1 MNPANFSMRRYY
13 ALGTSALILILFAFH
28 TYFYQPFHVVLESV
42 VDNPLQFAVAET
54 SYLYL
59 ILHAFILIP
68 IIALSFDSR
77 VTFYKKWKYL
87 MPAIFVVG
95 MLFILWDFVYTKVGV
110 WGFSHNYTLST
121 RILYLPIE
129 EWLFFLS
136 APFAC
141 VFIHECLRYYFPK
154 DIFQSADK
162 AISFG
167 LAILFL
173 IVGILSW
180 GRLYT
185 AFTCIATAI
194 LIVAHYYSFRNTF
207 RTFFYKTQLVSFI
220 PFIIINGVLTGS
232 ITKTPIVQYNKSE
245 MLDYRFITIPGE
257 DFVYC
262 FMMLFSVV
270 TVYEYLMNRKAMKKS
285 ADAHSKP
292 LQK

>member
-1 MNPANFSMRRYY
+1 
-13 ALGTSALILILFAFH
+13 
-28 TYFYQPFHVVLESV
+28 
-42 VDNPLQFAVAET
+42 
-54 SYLYL
+54 
-59 ILHAFILIP
+59 
-68 IIALSFDSR
+68 
-77 VTFYKKWKYL
+77 
-87 MPAIFVVG
+87 MPAIIVVG
-95 MLFILWDFVYTKVGV
+95 IFFILWDFIYTKVGV
-110 WGFSHNYTLST
+110 WGFSHDYTLST

-162 AISFG
+162 FISLG

-173 IVGILSW
+173 IMGILSW

-207 RTFFYKTQLVSFI
+207 RTFFYKTQLLSFI
-220 PFIIINGVLTGS
+220 PFIIINGILTGS
-232 ITKTPIVQYNKSE
+232 ITETPIVMYNKSE
-245 MLDYRFITIPGE
+245 MLDYRFITIPIE

-262 FMMLFSVV
+262 FMMLFCVV
-270 TVYEYLMNRKAMKKS
+270 TVYEYLMDRKAVNQS
-285 ADAHSKP
+285 IDVHSTP
-292 LQK
+292 LQKWRPPSG